1 MKMVNKKKAMDLVSK
16 GALLVDMRSPVDY
29 RDGSIKGSVNLPLK
43 NFTNKLI
50 GLKKDQKVVIFGKT
64 INDPDVKSACGYAD
78 QLGIGGNI
86 FVTEYKQLLDEAE
99 IDKNY

>member
-16 GALLVDMRSPVDY
+16 GALLVDMRSPVDF

-64 INDPDVKSACGYAD
+64 VTDPDIKSACGYAD
-78 QLGIGGNI
+78 QLGIGNNI
-86 FVTEYKQLLDEAE
+86 FVTEYKQLLDET
-99 IDKNY
+99 DVKN